1 MTKRFD
7 KIAEK
12 WRKDPEFQKEY
23 KELESEFA
31 LARSL
36 IEARVR
42 AGLTQEEL
50 AEQMGTSQ
58 PTIARL
64 ESGHKPSLKTLER
77 VAKVTGSRLMIQL
90 VPEENHGA

>member
-1 MTKRFD
+1 MTIPFD
-7 KIAEK
+7 KIAKE
-12 WRKDPEFQKEY
+12 WSKDTEFKKAY
-23 KELESEFA
+23 DELAPEFA

-50 AEQMGTSQ
+50 ADKMGTSQ
-58 PTIARL
+58 PSIARL

-77 VAKVTGSRLMIQL
+77 VAEMTGSKLMIQL
-90 VPEENHGA
+90 VPQDTQRA

>member
-1 MTKRFD
+1 MTKPFD
-7 KIAEK
+7 KIAKK
-12 WRKDPEFQKEY
+12 WSKDSEFQKAY
-23 KELESEFA
+23 GELAPEFA

-50 AEQMGTSQ
+50 ADKMGTSQ
-58 PTIARL
+58 PSIARL

-77 VAKVTGSRLMIQL
+77 VAEMTGSKLMIQL
-90 VPEENHGA
+90 VPQDSQRA

>member
-1 MTKRFD
+1 MTKPFD
-7 KIAEK
+7 KIAKK
-12 WRKDPEFQKEY
+12 WSKDPEYQKAYEG
-23 KELESEFA
+23 LDPEFV

-50 AEQMGTSQ
+50 AEKTGISLK
-58 PTIARL
+58 TIARL

-77 VAKVTGSRLMIQL
+77 VAEMTGSKLMIHL
-90 VPEENHGA
+90 VPQDTQCA